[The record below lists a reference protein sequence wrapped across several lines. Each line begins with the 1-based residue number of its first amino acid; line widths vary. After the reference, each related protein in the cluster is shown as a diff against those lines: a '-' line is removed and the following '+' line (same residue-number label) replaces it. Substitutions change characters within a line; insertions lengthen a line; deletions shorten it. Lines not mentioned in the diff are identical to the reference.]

1 MLFSA
6 SSDGSVFIFRI
17 SEDKVNETQV
27 SVPAIEDQANDMP
40 HLMDPDLINIV
51 LVRQKEMDEWL
62 LKQTKLKQDLELTR
76 QKVETKLVECKLS
89 YKNQLEEIGR
99 QKELDIQD
107 LQKRFK
113 DLSWQKELQEK
124 QNKQATKKLE
134 HYHYEEVKELEDLYS
149 KKLA

>member
-76 QKVETKLVECKLS
+76 
-89 YKNQLEEIGR
+89 
-99 QKELDIQD
+99 
-107 LQKRFK
+107 
-113 DLSWQKELQEK
+113 
-124 QNKQATKKLE
+124 
-134 HYHYEEVKELEDLYS
+134 
-149 KKLA
+149 